1 MTRFVASSLRAEP
14 IMPALRRLARFAVAA
29 ACLAPVAAN
38 AIDANDI
45 PGNAAF
51 SSVPSFV
58 RLCDGDAAILSAKA
72 CRDGSYTQQAKALDS
87 ALQDA
92 LDKAPA
98 NIRPLLKRDQYWFG
112 ETLRIAANSDNLES
126 KNPANREPFG
136 RMLIQR
142 VATLAQL
149 KNGFGRAGILG
160 KWENAFGSVTVTATG
175 DGGYAIAIATDS
187 GDSRDDEKR
196 WRCQATAL
204 VKPSP
209 DGWLTGTFLAGSK
222 PEQVEAAAKAAGY
235 KIAPFKPLA
244 IKMRRQGETLRVVSA
259 EPDGERDNTPDA
271 CANTEQVTASFFASG
286 KLDNAAAADKIE
298 TTFVAP
304 TFDCARPA
312 TASEE
317 EICADPELAD
327 NDGRLNRAWKALLPR
342 LDETTRRALI
352 EDQRRWLQE
361 QAGQYPVSLH
371 PAQDKMRSDLH
382 HTRSARGDLGR
393 LLRERIAV
401 LEGFDETRKGLVGL
415 WLGYTAVLKVEP
427 TDDGGVSATGFKW
440 VGDYKGGCEYDMN
453 GKVVNG
459 AFRSGEKRKN
469 PDMLERHHAILI
481 VNRLDDQ
488 FASKRFLSDDPDE
501 QKCKRTPGI
510 SSTAQLFP
518 VHPSPDIDE
527 MGSWHE

>member
-1 MTRFVASSLRAEP
+1 
-14 IMPALRRLARFAVAA
+14 MPALRRLARFAVTA
-29 ACLAPVAAN
+29 ACLVPAAAN

-45 PGNAAF
+45 PGNVAF

-58 RLCDGDAAILSAKA
+58 HLCGGDAAILSDKA
-72 CRDGSYTQQAKALDS
+72 CKDGSFAQQAKALES

-126 KNPANREPFG
+126 KNPADREPFE

-142 VATLAQL
+142 VATLAQV

-160 KWENAFGSVTVTATG
+160 KWENAFGSVTVTTAE
-175 DGGYAIAIATDS
+175 DGAIAIATDS
-187 GDSRDDEKR
+187 GYNTDDDKR
-196 WRCQATAL
+196 WRCQATAR
-204 VKPSP
+204 VKPSSN
-209 DGWLTGTFLAGSK
+209 GWLMGTVVAGSK

-244 IKMRRQGETLRVVSA
+244 IRMRRQGETLRVVSA
-259 EPDGERDNTPDA
+259 EPDGERDNTPDP
-271 CANTEQVTASFFASG
+271 CANIEQVTTSFFASG
-286 KLDNAAAADKIE
+286 KLDAAAAADKIE

-317 EICADPELAD
+317 EICADPDLAD
-327 NDGRLNRAWKALLPR
+327 SDGRLNRAWKALLPR
-342 LDETTRRALI
+342 LDETTRGALI
-352 EDQRRWLQE
+352 EDQRRWLRE
-361 QAGQYPVSLH
+361 QASQYTASLH

-382 HTRSARGDLGR
+382 HTRSARGDLGK
-393 LLRERIAV
+393 LLRERIAL
-401 LEGFDETRKGLVGL
+401 LEGFDETRKGLLGL

-427 TDDGGVSATGFKW
+427 TDDGGVSAAGFKW

-469 PDMLERHHAILI
+469 PDTLERDHATLI
-481 VNRLDDQ
+481 VNRLDDE
-488 FASKRFLSDDPDE
+488 FARKRFSSDDPDE

-510 SSTAQLFP
+510 SSTARLFP